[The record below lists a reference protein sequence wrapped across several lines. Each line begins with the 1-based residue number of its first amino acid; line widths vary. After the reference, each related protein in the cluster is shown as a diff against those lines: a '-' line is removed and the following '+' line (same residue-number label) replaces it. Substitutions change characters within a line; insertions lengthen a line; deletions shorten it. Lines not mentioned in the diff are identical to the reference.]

1 MENERELA
9 PQIAISEARAKNP
22 KLLIQMILREGKTFK
37 ASAIASGYAESVACR
52 GLKALMAESSSVA
65 EAYQAEINSLASS
78 KLGSLKAHVIRRLE
92 ASILNLKSVDGMKA
106 CELAGRFKETDWWV
120 KSSADVQIGILAG
133 LAAEPAILP
142 AEPYKDDE

>member
-9 PQIAISEARAKNP
+9 EVSDSLQSRTPDHKLVARM
-22 KLLIQMILREGKTFK
+22 LIREGKSFK
-37 ASAIASGYAESVACR
+37 ESALAGGYSASVAATGLKRLLAASGPFAD
-52 GLKALMAESSSVA
+52 
-65 EAYQAEINSLASS
+65 AYQHETVTVANSKLNSL
-78 KLGSLKAHVIRRLE
+78 KPLVIRRLE
-92 ASILNLKSVDGMKA
+92 ASILNLKSADGMKA

-133 LAAEPAILP
+133 LSVESAPP